1 MPTRHIVCQA
11 ERAGYAAPEKDRVI
25 SLKVLDRCN
34 MVESARE
41 VFTFVTGKE
50 RADLDKSRMLTLSLL
65 KSIEIIGE
73 AASKVTAETR
83 DLHKEIPWEAM
94 VAMRNRLIHGYFDVD
109 LDRVWDT
116 VREDLPALVRAL
128 EEIIMAEG
136 ADEL

>member
-1 MPTRHIVCQA
+1 MRRDDLIRIRH
-11 ERAGYAAPEKDRVI
+11 
-25 SLKVLDRCN
+25 

-41 VFTFVTGKE
+41 ALTFVAGKE
-50 RADLDKSRMLTLSLL
+50 RADLEKSRMLTLSLL

-83 DLHKEIPWEAM
+83 DLHKEIPWEAI

-116 VREDLPALVRAL
+116 VRDDLPELVRTL
-128 EEIIMAEG
+128 EEIIKAEKG
-136 ADEL
+136 DKL